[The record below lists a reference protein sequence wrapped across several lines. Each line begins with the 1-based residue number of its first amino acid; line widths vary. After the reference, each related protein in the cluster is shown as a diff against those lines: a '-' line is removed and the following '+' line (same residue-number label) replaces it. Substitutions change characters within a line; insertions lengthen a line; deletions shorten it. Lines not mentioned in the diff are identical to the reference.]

1 MPKTYFWISKETC
14 TQSAACSAAAHDS
27 ACSAAAHDS
36 ACSAAQ
42 ACVYSAMLPPE
53 FIACRNPKWIV
64 IEECKA
70 TFKSALVG
78 DVIMHA
84 DFIQR
89 DHYLD
94 YACCFVNE
102 DRRDLAKYEIGLV
115 QSQLSR
121 FGSQI
126 FMEK

>member
-14 TQSAACSAAAHDS
+14 ACTP
-27 ACSAAAHDS
+27 
-36 ACSAAQ
+36 AQ

>member
-14 TQSAACSAAAHDS
+14 TPVSSSPGVWSCT
-27 ACSAAAHDS
+27 
-36 ACSAAQ
+36 
-42 ACVYSAMLPPE
+42 LPPE
-53 FIACRNPKWIV
+53 FIACRKPKWIV

-102 DRRDLAKYEIGLV
+102 DRRDLAKYEIAPGFCPPTFKIWFTDLHGEIV
-115 QSQLSR
+115 DVDAFVVRAQL
-121 FGSQI
+121 QT
-126 FMEK
+126 E